1 MSASHAVFALM
12 RRDWQLA
19 ARRPT
24 QALLPLVFF
33 VVAASLFPLGVGP
46 EPHML
51 RTMAPGV
58 VWVCALLAA
67 MLSMGGLYAPDHAD
81 GTLEQMVLSGQPLAL
96 LALGKAA
103 MHWVI
108 HGLPLV
114 LTAPVLGLVFG
125 MPSAD
130 VLVLMLSLLMGTP
143 VLSLLGGV
151 GSALTLG
158 VRGAGM
164 LTFLLVLPLVIPALI
179 FGAGA
184 VVAVAAGQ
192 SPEGHLSLLG
202 ALVLLTAMGTPW
214 ATAAA
219 LNIAL
224 D

>member
-1 MSASHAVFALM
+1 MSGPAIALM
-12 RRDWQLA
+12 QRDWQLA
-19 ARRPT
+19 VRRPT

-46 EPHML
+46 EPEML

-67 MLSMGGLYAPDHAD
+67 MLSLGSMHGQDHAD
-81 GTLEQMVLSGQPLAL
+81 GTLEQFVLSGQPLAL
-96 LALGKAA
+96 LALAKALV
-103 MHWVI
+103 HWFI

-114 LTAPVLGLVFG
+114 LVSPLIALAFGLPATDLG
-125 MPSAD
+125 
-130 VLVLMLSLLMGTP
+130 VLMLSLLIGTP
-143 VLSLLGGV
+143 VISLLGGV

-158 VRGAGM
+158 VRSAGM
-164 LTFLLVLPLVIPALI
+164 LTVLLVLPLVIPVLI

-184 VVAVAAGQ
+184 VGTVAMGA
-192 SPEGHLSLLG
+192 SPQAHLSLLG
-202 ALVLLTAMGTPW
+202 ALLLLSLLGSPW

-219 LNIAL
+219 LRIAL